1 MFLRVVGDPDGQAGG
16 KMWGQDVDFAPYA
29 DWQRALEE
37 AFFSPDWDGHPVV
50 MYVDDAVAEQ
60 LQERFRL
67 AVPLAEA
74 VRRVVWPGEPKPYRD
89 IERYAVSRGAGRED
103 APAVLPLLACSVVA
117 ATRMAHDGDRRA
129 SNYHSHFSEL
139 LAGRDGVLTSGD
151 YAAVAEMWQRL
162 ASWQV
167 QWGSYRGLCT
177 IPSPGD
183 VPRHQ
188 ARIGYALSQ
197 AVLRGTDR
205 QLLPK
210 FFDVMR
216 ARSTG
221 AWPQTGAA
229 LAQGARYWDQAAKF
243 SPALQR
249 ALEHPEFRP
258 LVERLLGRLAD
269 VWDGSPQYVAHGTP
283 RGELL
288 VRFENRRLGW
298 LARFPR
304 PQAGGYQLA
313 GGAAL
318 RQLGETNYY
327 AVDGLELPADR
338 SLRAG
343 VQLTG
348 EGVAVSRPASS
359 LVVLTQNESLDCRT
373 SVDRFVPGEDHMVLA
388 APDAARDVEAVL
400 HKAASPRP
408 EPRSSLSWLPRGWV
422 LYPRVVFEDAVT
434 LREAIREVRGALL
447 AVQPA
452 PQFKAALQGGL
463 LLAPRLSRKLYLAGG
478 EPDLVLPDDASGEA
492 VLDGQRQRPPFQAR
506 GVPIPLW
513 PRGLEPGDHVLE
525 AESSVLAFATAD
537 STPGVAEPEQLVGFA
552 AAGGGAAAFASPGSG
567 AGLVRGAGLGSGG
580 SGAAPRVV
588 LCRRRAQETVFAS
601 SDGRAWRIAE
611 PATPSWWS
619 RLAQAP
625 SDYHFEVDVRAGGG
639 WVLQLRQGEWSA
651 EPAYPQAPS
660 FTPGPEHRAWADA
673 VLGAAGAGSG
683 ELWDSFVE
691 LAREVTQ
698 C

>member
-1 MFLRVVGDPDGQAGG
+1 M
-16 KMWGQDVDFAPYA
+16 DFAPYE

-37 AFFSPDWDGHPVV
+37 AFFSPDWDGHPVI
-50 MYVDDAVAEQ
+50 MYVDDTAAEQ
-60 LQERFRL
+60 MRERFRL
-67 AVPLAEA
+67 PVPLAEA
-74 VRRVVWPGEPKPYRD
+74 VRRVVWPGGPRPYQD
-89 IERYAVSRGAGRED
+89 VERYEASKSADSED
-103 APAVLPLLACSVVA
+103 APAVLPLLACSVIA
-117 ATRMAHDGDRRA
+117 ATRMAHDGNRRA

-139 LAGRDGVLTSGD
+139 LAGREGVLTSGD
-151 YAAVAEMWQRL
+151 YTAVAGMWQRL
-162 ASWQV
+162 AAWQV

-183 VPRHQ
+183 LPRSQ

-216 ARSTG
+216 ARNTG
-221 AWPQTGAA
+221 AWPQPGAT
-229 LAQGARYWDQAAKF
+229 LAQGARLWDQAARF
-243 SPALQR
+243 SPAFRR
-249 ALEHPEFRP
+249 ALDHPEFRP
-258 LVERLLGRLAD
+258 LVERLLGRLAN
-269 VWDGSPQYVAHGTP
+269 VWDGSAQYVAHGTP

-298 LARFPR
+298 IARFPR
-304 PQAGGYQLA
+304 PGAVAHQLA
-313 GGAAL
+313 SGVAL

-327 AVDGLELPADR
+327 AVDGLELPTDR

-343 VQLTG
+343 LQLTG

-373 SVDRFVPGEDHMVLA
+373 SVDRFTPGDEHIVLA
-388 APDAARDVEAVL
+388 APDAADDVEAVL
-400 HKAASPRP
+400 QKAASPRP
-408 EPRSSLSWLPRGWV
+408 APRTSLSWLPRGWV

-434 LREAIREVRGALL
+434 LTEAIRDVKGALL

-478 EPDLVLPDDASGEA
+478 EPDLVLPDGASGEA
-492 VLDGQRQRPPFQAR
+492 VLDGQRQAPPFQAR

-513 PRGLEPGDHVLE
+513 PRALGSGDHTLE
-525 AESSVLAFATAD
+525 AEGSALAFATAD
-537 STPGVAEPEQLVGFA
+537 GAPGVAEPEQPVGFPA
-552 AAGGGAAAFASPGSG
+552 ADGEAAAFASPGSG
-567 AGLVRGAGLGSGG
+567 PVLVRGADLGTAGLD
-580 SGAAPRVV
+580 AAPRVV
-588 LCRRRAQETVFAS
+588 LCRRRAEETLFVS
-601 SDGRAWRIAE
+601 SDGRAWRVAE
-611 PATPSWWS
+611 PGAPTWWS
-619 RLAQAP
+619 RLPQSP
-625 SDYHFEVDVRAGGG
+625 SDYHFEVYVRAGGG
-639 WVLQLRQGEWSA
+639 WILQLRQGEWSA

-660 FTPGPEHRAWADA
+660 FAPGPEHRGWADA
-673 VLGAAGAGSG
+673 VLRATGAGSG

-691 LAREVTQ
+691 LARKVAQ

>member
-1 MFLRVVGDPDGQAGG
+1 M
-16 KMWGQDVDFAPYA
+16 DFGPYA

-50 MYVDDAVAEQ
+50 MYVDEPVAQQ
-60 LQERFRL
+60 LQEHFRL
-67 AVPLAEA
+67 AVPLGEA
-74 VRRVVWPGEPKPYRD
+74 VRRVVRPGEARPYQAV
-89 IERYAVSRGAGRED
+89 ERYEASKSAGSED

-117 ATRMAHDGDRRA
+117 ATRMAHDGMRRA

-139 LAGRDGVLTSGD
+139 LAGREGVLTSAD

-183 VPRHQ
+183 LPRNQ

-216 ARSTG
+216 ARNRG
-221 AWPQTGAA
+221 AWPQPGAA
-229 LAQGARYWDQAAKF
+229 LAQGARLWDQAAKF
-243 SPALQR
+243 TPAFQR
-249 ALEHPEFRP
+249 ALDHPEFRP

-269 VWDGSPQYVAHGTP
+269 VWDGSPHYVAHGTP

-298 LARFPR
+298 LARLPR
-304 PQAGGYQLA
+304 PGADAYQLA
-313 GGAAL
+313 GGVAL

-343 VQLTG
+343 VQLVG

-388 APDAARDVEAVL
+388 APEAARDVEAVL
-400 HKAASPRP
+400 EKAASPRP
-408 EPRSSLSWLPRGWV
+408 APKSSLSWLPQGWV

-434 LREAIREVRGALL
+434 LKEAIRDVQGALL

-463 LLAPRLSRKLYLAGG
+463 LLAPKLSRKLYLAGG
-478 EPDLVLPDDASGEA
+478 EPDLVLPDGASGAA
-492 VLDGQRQRPPFQAR
+492 VLDGQPQDPPFQAR

-513 PRGLEPGDHVLE
+513 PRGLEPGSHVLE
-525 AESSVLAFATAD
+525 AEGSVLAFATAD
-537 STPGVAEPEQLVGFA
+537 GAPGLAEVEQPVGFA
-552 AAGGGAAAFASPGSG
+552 AAGAEAAAFASPGSG
-567 AGLVRGAGLGSGG
+567 AGLVRGAGLGTSG

-619 RLAQAP
+619 RLPQAP
-625 SDYHFEVDVRAGGG
+625 SDYRFEVDVRAGGG
-639 WVLQLRQGEWSA
+639 WVLQLRQGEWCV
-651 EPAYPQAPS
+651 EPAYPEMPS
-660 FTPGPEHRAWADA
+660 FAPGPEHRAWADA
-673 VLGAAGAGSG
+673 VLGAADAGSG
-683 ELWDSFVE
+683 ELWDAFVDM
-691 LAREVTQ
+691 AREAAE